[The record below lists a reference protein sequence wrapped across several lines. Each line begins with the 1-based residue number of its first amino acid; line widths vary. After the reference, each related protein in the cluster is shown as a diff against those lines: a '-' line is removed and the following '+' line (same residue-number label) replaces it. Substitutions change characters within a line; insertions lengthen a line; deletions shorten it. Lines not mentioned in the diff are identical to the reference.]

1 MERWSLASAVRIREG
16 EMEFGFSYNVVDT
29 LKPNRRGPVFDSP
42 CGQEGSVVGQRQR
55 RYCGITVIIRIM
67 SHMIDYEWGRTWT
80 GYCRKLTHVDTDEF
94 FWTLGGLIFIFT
106 ISSLL
111 LLFLVTIST
120 CLLRPRLLRVKF
132 GGFARMGIN
141 SIELAGPLKALP
153 PVDFCCAYGSS
164 LLSNNTDKSSMV
176 DYIIGVADPEKW
188 HAENFERNRIHYSRW
203 MSTLGPKM
211 ITCVADKIGVGVH
224 FNPFVEWRDK
234 IIKYG
239 VVRMQDLALDILTW
253 DRFYLSGR
261 LQKPVHVLV
270 DNWDIRKVNLVN
282 LKAAT
287 CAALLLLPSVFT
299 EEDLYV
305 KICSLS
311 YMGDLRM
318 LFAEDKDKDVPFHIL
333 SYLFMHYHI
342 NTTWSNNL
350 KPLYFQHFL
359 LQMPFPRRL
368 RGLVSPIII
377 VDSASKPMENAAT
390 LMGLSLRLGINDA
403 EAFSSGTIILRR
415 EDIILTLD
423 GHEKKLPSEYQSRVL
438 PHKDI
443 IGGIT
448 MKGLGN
454 YIKG

>member
-1 MERWSLASAVRIREG
+1 
-16 EMEFGFSYNVVDT
+16 
-29 LKPNRRGPVFDSP
+29 
-42 CGQEGSVVGQRQR
+42 
-55 RYCGITVIIRIM
+55 
-67 SHMIDYEWGRTWT
+67 
-80 GYCRKLTHVDTDEF
+80 
-94 FWTLGGLIFIFT
+94 
-106 ISSLL
+106 
-111 LLFLVTIST
+111 
-120 CLLRPRLLRVKF
+120 
-132 GGFARMGIN
+132 MGIN
-141 SIELAGPLKALP
+141 FIELAGPLKALP

-188 HAENFERNRIHYSRW
+188 HAENFERNKIHYSRW
-203 MSTLGPKM
+203 MSILGPKM

-287 CAALLLLPSVFT
+287 CAALLLLPPVFT

-318 LFAEDKDKDVPFHIL
+318 QFAEDKDKVKKIVQGSFRTFQVM
-333 SYLFMHYHI
+333 Y
-342 NTTWSNNL
+342 
-350 KPLYFQHFL
+350 KPLLKEYAAEGLLEFGYYPHSTFQQDCGLSATTSLFSSLPSAVHRTMFWGKHRPVMTGEIPSEFFINSREQASSCVL
-359 LQMPFPRRL
+359 KALRRIV
-368 RGLVSPIII
+368 LVS
-377 VDSASKPMENAAT
+377 SARQAVSGLLATGGVNAARY
-390 LMGLSLRLGINDA
+390 LMRKMSKA
-403 EAFSSGTIILRR
+403 W
-415 EDIILTLD
+415 
-423 GHEKKLPSEYQSRVL
+423 KSR
-438 PHKDI
+438 
-443 IGGIT
+443 T
-448 MKGLGN
+448 A
-454 YIKG
+454 